1 MEFGLIKHKIKKH
14 RLIFLIVF
22 FSIYMFE
29 YMVTLTFI
37 DQRNIGVSNS
47 AWQLAL
53 HYMDYVL
60 AAMGFLAFALLRKI
74 FPHEKARI
82 RLLVIPNL
90 VYFISVISLYFIKA
104 PIAYSLM
111 AMLAAFSLG
120 ALGGMVYFCMSLAL
134 SQTPYIGRVM
144 AIGASIAVVLQYL
157 LQEHL
162 DILFGLPVVLVLG
175 FSATLWLAAKKP
187 WEWLGEDCLP
197 YDKESAESI
206 KDIRKR
212 LLILSLT
219 VVALSVIGT
228 FYDTQMT
235 RLNVQTNYQ
244 EFNYFSWPRLFV
256 IAGYVLI
263 GFIGDI
269 KKQKYVPLAT
279 LCMAMFAVFNPILFA
294 ELEDYHFN
302 MCLYYICLG
311 ANIAYFNLMFWNIA
325 QKTDHPELWA
335 GIGRVIS
342 GLADAILAAACIADL
357 PLNLIIGID
366 ILMFVVLVLSLAAG
380 GYLLIGRKT
389 GGDEKD
395 AGLSEKP
402 ELSPQQRLELYAQ
415 HCSLTPRETEVV
427 VKLLTTDDD
436 LQRIA
441 DSLYISRRMV
451 QRYVSSIYEKTETKT
466 RLGFSHSN
474 MIFTEKKKI
483 LKAKTLFFL

>member
-415 HCSLTPRETEVV
+415 HCSLTPRETEV
-427 VKLLTTDDD
+427 LERLMTTDDD

-466 RLGFSHSN
+466 RLGLFHSYMN
-474 MIFTEKKKI
+474 FT
-483 LKAKTLFFL
+483 AD

>member
-380 GYLLIGRKT
+380 GYLLLGRKT

-415 HCSLTPRETEVV
+415 HCSLTPRETEV
-427 VKLLTTDDD
+427 LERLMTTDDD

-466 RLGFSHSN
+466 RLGLFHSYMN
-474 MIFTEKKKI
+474 FT
-483 LKAKTLFFL
+483 AD

>member
-466 RLGFSHSN
+466 RLGLFHSYMN
-474 MIFTEKKKI
+474 FT
-483 LKAKTLFFL
+483 AD

>member
-134 SQTPYIGRVM
+134 SQTPYIGKVM
-144 AIGASIAVVLQYL
+144 AIGASIAIVLQYL
-157 LQEHL
+157 LQEYL
-162 DILFGLPVVLVLG
+162 DIMLGIPVMLVLG
-175 FSATLWLAAKKP
+175 FSATLWLAVKKP

-197 YDKESAESI
+197 YDKESVESK
-206 KDIRKR
+206 KDIRNS

-219 VVALSVIGT
+219 VIALSVIGT
-228 FYDTQMT
+228 FYDTQMM
-235 RLNVQTNYQ
+235 RLNIQTNYQ
-244 EFNYFSWPRLFV
+244 QFNYYSWPRLFV

-335 GIGRVIS
+335 GMGRVIS
-342 GLADAILAAACIADL
+342 GLAEAILAAACIADL

-380 GYLLIGRKT
+380 GYLLLGRKT

-395 AGLSEKP
+395 TGLSEKP

-415 HCSLTPRETEVV
+415 HCSLTPRETEVL

-466 RLGFSHSN
+466 RLGLFQSYMN
-474 MIFTEKKKI
+474 FT
-483 LKAKTLFFL
+483 AD

>member
-244 EFNYFSWPRLFV
+244 EFNYFSWPRLFI

-263 GFIGDI
+263 GCIGDI

-335 GIGRVIS
+335 GMGRVIS
-342 GLADAILAAACIADL
+342 GLAEAILAAACIADL

-402 ELSPQQRLELYAQ
+402 ELSPQQGLELYAQ
-415 HCSLTPRETEVV
+415 HCSLTPRETEVL

-466 RLGFSHSN
+466 RLGLFQSYMN
-474 MIFTEKKKI
+474 FT
-483 LKAKTLFFL
+483 AD